1 MASEEI
7 AVTTEQ
13 AAAGDNGSV
22 EYKPPFREG
31 VVLGVQHVLA
41 MFAGNVTVPII
52 VAGALG
58 STVDEKVFLIQ
69 AAMFVAG
76 VATLVQTVGLGRV
89 GARLPVVQGTSFGF
103 LPIAIP
109 IAKSA
114 GLGAVFG
121 GAIVCGIIQVILGYF
136 MNSLRRFF
144 PAVVSG
150 TVVTTIGIMLLPTGI
165 KYAAGGA
172 HIPDDF
178 GAIHHW
184 GLALLVMAIA
194 LVLHQFVK
202 GFFAAASIL
211 IAIIVGYLVAIP
223 MGMVDFA
230 RVASAPWF
238 EAPTPL
244 AYGLDFPMAAVIG
257 MTIMAFV
264 TTMETVGDISGITM
278 GGAQREPSKREL
290 SGGVMG
296 DGLGTVFGGLFNALP
311 NTTYSQ
317 NVGLVAYTGVMS
329 RHVVTYGGVF
339 LVLAGLF
346 PKLGAIVGVMP
357 NAVLGGAAIVM
368 FGMIVAAGIK
378 LLASCQLN
386 RRNMLII
393 ALSLSAA
400 IGLAQ
405 VPEAL
410 ASLDGNLA
418 IVLKSGVVP
427 AGFVS
432 LLLNLILPKE
442 EKA

>member
-1 MASEEI
+1 MASEDV
-7 AVTTEQ
+7 AVNDDAQT
-13 AAAGDNGSV
+13 GDDNTSV
-22 EYKPPFREG
+22 NYRPPFREG

-52 VAGALG
+52 IAGVLG
-58 STVDEKVFLIQ
+58 SSVDEKVFLIQ

-76 VATLVQTVGLGRV
+76 IATLVQTIGLGPV

-109 IAKSA
+109 LAKTA

-121 GAIVCGIIQVILGYF
+121 GAIVCGVVQLILGYF
-136 MNSLRRFF
+136 MTSLRRFF

-150 TVVTTIGIMLLPTGI
+150 TVVMTIGIMLLPTGI

-178 GAIHHW
+178 GEANHW
-184 GLALLVMAIA
+184 ALALLVMAVA
-194 LVLHQFVK
+194 LGLHQFVK
-202 GFFAAASIL
+202 GFLASASIL

-223 MGMVDFA
+223 MGMVDFG
-230 RVASAPWF
+230 RVASAGWF
-238 EAPTPL
+238 DVPQPL
-244 AYGLDFPMAAVIG
+244 AYGLDFPVAAVVG
-257 MTIMAFV
+257 MAIMAFI

-278 GGAQREPSKREL
+278 GGAKREPTRREL

-296 DGLGTVFGGLFNALP
+296 DGLGTVLGGFLNALP

-329 RHVVTYGGVF
+329 RHVVTYGGIF
-339 LVLAGLF
+339 LLLSGLF
-346 PKLGAIVGVMP
+346 PKLGALIGVMP

-368 FGMIVAAGIK
+368 FGMIVSAGIK
-378 LLASCQLN
+378 LLASCDLN

-393 ALSLSAA
+393 AMSLSAA

-405 VPEAL
+405 VPDAL
-410 ASLDGNLA
+410 SSLDGNVA
-418 IVLKSGVVP
+418 IILQSGVVP

-432 LLLNLILPKE
+432 LILNIILPKE

>member
-7 AVTTEQ
+7 AVSEPMET
-13 AAAGDNGSV
+13 GNNSSV
-22 EYKPPFREG
+22 EYKPSVREG
-31 VVLGVQHVLA
+31 IVLGVQHVLA

-52 VAGALG
+52 VAGVLG
-58 STVDEKVFLIQ
+58 ATVDEKVFLIQ

-76 VATLVQTVGLGRV
+76 IATLVQTIGVGPV

-103 LPIAIP
+103 LPIALP
-109 IAKSA
+109 IAKA
-114 GLGAVFG
+114 GGLSAVFG
-121 GAIVCGIIQVILGYF
+121 GAIVCGVVQMILGFF

-172 HIPDDF
+172 HMPDDF
-178 GAIHHW
+178 GALNHW
-184 GLALLVMAIA
+184 GLALLVIAIA
-194 LVLHQFVK
+194 LGLHQFVK

-223 MGMVDFA
+223 MGMVDFG
-230 RVASAPWF
+230 RVAGAAWF
-238 EAPTPL
+238 ELPKPL
-244 AYGLDFPMAAVIG
+244 AYGLDFPVAAVVS
-257 MTIMAFV
+257 MVIMAFV
-264 TTMETVGDISGITM
+264 TTMESVGDISGITM
-278 GGAQREPSKREL
+278 GGAKREPTKREL
-290 SGGVMG
+290 SGGIMG
-296 DGLGTVFGGLFNALP
+296 DGFGTFLAGFLNALP

-339 LVLAGLF
+339 LILAGLF
-346 PKLGAIVGVMP
+346 PKLGAVVGVMP

-368 FGMIVAAGIK
+368 FGMIVSAGIK
-378 LLASCQLN
+378 LLASCDLN

-393 ALSLSAA
+393 AMSLSAA

-410 ASLDGNLA
+410 SSLDANLA
-418 IVLKSGVVP
+418 IVLKSGVIP

-432 LLLNLILPKE
+432 LILNLILPKE

>member
-1 MASEEI
+1 MASEEL
-7 AVTTEQ
+7 AVSQTEE
-13 AAAGDNGSV
+13 AGDNASV
-22 EYKPPFREG
+22 EYKPSVQEG
-31 VVLGVQHVLA
+31 VVLGIQHVLA

-76 VATLVQTVGLGRV
+76 VATLVQTVGVGRV

-103 LPIAIP
+103 LPIALP
-109 IAKSA
+109 IAKTA

-121 GAIVCGIIQVILGYF
+121 GAIVCGIVQIVLGYF

-178 GAIHHW
+178 GAMNHW
-184 GLALLVMAIA
+184 ALALLVIAVA

-223 MGMVDFA
+223 MGMVDFG

-238 EAPTPL
+238 EIPNPM

-257 MTIMAFV
+257 MAIMAFV

-278 GGAQREPSKREL
+278 GGAKREPSKREL

-296 DGLGTVFGGLFNALP
+296 DGLGTVFGGFFNALP

-339 LVLAGLF
+339 LLLAGLF
-346 PKLGAIVGVMP
+346 PKLGALVGVMP

-368 FGMIVAAGIK
+368 FGMIVSAGIK
-378 LLASCQLN
+378 LLASCRLN

-393 ALSLSAA
+393 AMSLSAA

-410 ASLDGNLA
+410 SEINGNLA
-418 IVLKSGVVP
+418 IILKSGVVP

-432 LLLNLILPKE
+432 LILNLILPKE